1 VTVSTR
7 AFLLVERNFI
17 VYRRAWLIIASGFFE
32 PVFYLLSIGVG
43 LGALVGDVVDDGR
56 TIDYTAFVAPG
67 LLAASAMNGVMTDI
81 TLNIFWRLR
90 YGRTYEAM
98 LATPIG
104 VADVAL
110 GEILVALMR
119 GLVYAAGFLVV
130 MVATGLVHSWWGL
143 LALPAA
149 TLVAFAFAA
158 FGLALTTF
166 LRHTEDARLVQLA
179 LLPLFLFS
187 TTFYP
192 LSEYSPEVQVLV
204 ELTPLYHGIEL
215 VRALTLGTV
224 DFGLLG
230 HVAYLAA
237 MSAISLSIATRRLDR
252 RLRI

>member
-1 VTVSTR
+1 MSTR
-7 AFLLVERNFI
+7 AFLLVERNFT

-43 LGALVGDVVDDGR
+43 LGALVGEITEDGR
-56 TIDYTAFVAPG
+56 TLEYTSFVAPG

-81 TLNIFWRLR
+81 TSNIFWRLR
-90 YGRTYEAM
+90 YSKVYEAM

-119 GLVYAAGFLVV
+119 GVLYAAGFLVV
-130 MVATGLVHSWWGL
+130 MLALGLIHSWWAL

-149 TLVAFAFAA
+149 TLIALAFAA
-158 FGLALTTF
+158 VGLAATTF
-166 LRHTEDARLVQLA
+166 MRHSQDAGLVQLA
-179 LLPLFLFS
+179 LLPMFLFS

-192 LSEYSPEVQVLV
+192 LSEYAPELRILVQI
-204 ELTPLYHGIEL
+204 TPLYQGIEL
-215 VRALTLGTV
+215 VRPLTTGTV
-224 DFGLLG
+224 GPDLLG

-237 MSAISLSIATRRLDR
+237 MSAIAVLVATRRLER
-252 RLRI
+252 RLRV

>member
-1 VTVSTR
+1 VSPR

-43 LGALVGDVVDDGR
+43 LGALVGDVTDDGG
-56 TIDYTAFVAPG
+56 TIDYTSFVAPG
-67 LLAASAMNGVMTDI
+67 LLAASAMNGVMTDV
-81 TLNIFWRLR
+81 TSNIFWRLR
-90 YGRTYEAM
+90 YGKVYEAM

-119 GLVYAAGFLVV
+119 GVLYAAGFLVV
-130 MVATGLVHSWWGL
+130 MLAMGLVHSWWTL

-149 TLVAFAFAA
+149 TLIAFAFAA
-158 FGLALTTF
+158 LGVAATTF
-166 LRHTEDARLVQLA
+166 MRHSEDSRLVQLA

-192 LSEYSPEVQVLV
+192 LSEYSPGLQLVVQV
-204 ELTPLYHGIEL
+204 TPLYHGIEL
-215 VRALTLGTV
+215 LRALTTGNV
-224 DFGLLG
+224 DAGLLG

-237 MSAISLSIATRRLDR
+237 MSAIALAVATRRLDR

>member
-1 VTVSTR
+1 VR
-7 AFLLVERNFI
+7 ALLLVERNFT

-43 LGALVGDVVDDGR
+43 LGALVGEVADDGR
-56 TIDYTAFVAPG
+56 TLDYTSFVAPG
-67 LLAASAMNGVMTDI
+67 LLAASAMNGVMTDV
-81 TLNIFWRLR
+81 TSNIFWRLR
-90 YGRTYEAM
+90 YSKVYEAM

-119 GLVYAAGFLVV
+119 GVLYAAGFLVV
-130 MVATGLVHSWWGL
+130 MLAMGLVHSWWAL

-149 TLVAFAFAA
+149 TLIAFAFAA
-158 FGLALTTF
+158 LGVAATTF
-166 LRHTEDARLVQLA
+166 MRHSEDSRLVQLA

-192 LSEYSPEVQVLV
+192 LSEYSPGLQIVVQV
-204 ELTPLYHGIEL
+204 TPLYHGIEL
-215 VRALTLGTV
+215 VRALTTGTV
-224 DFGLLG
+224 GVGLLG

-237 MSAISLSIATRRLDR
+237 MAAISLSVVTRRLER

>member
-1 VTVSTR
+1 VSTR
-7 AFLLVERNFI
+7 ALLLVERNFI
-17 VYRRAWLIIASGFFE
+17 IYRRAWIIIASGFFE

-43 LGALVGDVVDDGR
+43 LGVLVGDVIDDGR
-56 TIDYTAFVAPG
+56 TLEYTSFVAPG

-81 TLNIFWRLR
+81 TSNIFWRLR
-90 YGRTYEAM
+90 YGKTYDAM

-104 VADVAL
+104 VGDVAL

-119 GLVYAAGFLVV
+119 GVVYAAGFLVV
-130 MVATGLVHSWWGL
+130 MLALGLVHSWWAL

-149 TLVAFAFAA
+149 TLIAFAFAA
-158 FGLALTTF
+158 AGLAVTTY
-166 LRHTEDARLVQLA
+166 LRHSEDTRLVQLA

-204 ELTPLYHGIEL
+204 EITPLYQGVEL
-215 VRALTLGTV
+215 VRALTTGAV
-224 DFGLLG
+224 DPEILG

-237 MSAISLSIATRRLDR
+237 MAAIALLIATRRLER

>member
-1 VTVSTR
+1 MAHPVARVLEHN
-7 AFLLVERNFI
+7 AL
-17 VYRRAWLIIASGFFE
+17 VYRRTYRGSLFTTFLS
-32 PVFYLLSIGVG
+32 PVLFLAAMGLG
-43 LGALVGDVVDDGR
+43 LGALVDRQAGAALGGVS
-56 TIDYTAFVAPG
+56 YLAFLAPG
-67 LLAASAMNGVMTDI
+67 LLAASAMNGVMTDV
-81 TLNIFWRLR
+81 TSNIFWRLR
-90 YGRTYEAM
+90 YGKTYEAI

-119 GLVYAAGFLVV
+119 GVLYAAGFLVV
-130 MVATGLVHSWWGL
+130 MLAMGLVHSWWAL

-149 TLVAFAFAA
+149 TLIAFAFAA

-166 LRHTEDARLVQLA
+166 MRHSEDSRLVQLA

-192 LSEYSPEVQVLV
+192 LSEYAPELRILV
-204 ELTPLYHGIEL
+204 EVTPLYHGIEL
-215 VRALTLGTV
+215 VRALTTGTV
-224 DFGLLG
+224 GASLLG

-237 MSAISLSIATRRLDR
+237 MSAISLSVATRRLDR

>member
-1 VTVSTR
+1 MSSR
-7 AFLLVERNFI
+7 ALLLVERNFT

-43 LGALVGDVVDDGR
+43 LGALVGEVADDGR
-56 TIDYTAFVAPG
+56 TLEYTSFVAPG
-67 LLAASAMNGVMTDI
+67 LLAASAMNGVMTDV
-81 TLNIFWRLR
+81 TSNIFWRLR
-90 YGRTYEAM
+90 YSKVYEAM

-119 GLVYAAGFLVV
+119 GVLYAAGFLVV
-130 MVATGLVHSWWGL
+130 MLAMGLVHSWWAV

-149 TLVAFAFAA
+149 TLIAFAFAA
-158 FGLALTTF
+158 VGLAATTF
-166 LRHTEDARLVQLA
+166 MRHSEDARLVQLA

-192 LSEYSPEVQVLV
+192 LSEYARELQVLV
-204 ELTPLYHGIEL
+204 QATPLYHGIEL
-215 VRALTLGTV
+215 LRALTTGTV
-224 DFGLLG
+224 GAGLLG
-230 HVAYLAA
+230 HVAYLVA
-237 MSAISLSIATRRLDR
+237 MSAIALPVATRRLDR

>member
-1 VTVSTR
+1 VTVSAR
-7 AFLLVERNFI
+7 AFLLVERNFV

-43 LGALVGDVVDDGR
+43 LGALVGEVVDDGR
-56 TIDYTAFVAPG
+56 AIDYTTFVAPG
-67 LLAASAMNGVMTDI
+67 LLAASAMNGVMTDV
-81 TLNIFWRLR
+81 TSNIFWRLR
-90 YGRTYEAM
+90 YGKTYEAI
-98 LATPIG
+98 LATPLG

-119 GLVYAAGFLVV
+119 GVVYAAGFLVV
-130 MVATGLVHSWWGL
+130 MVAMGLVLSWWAL

-149 TLVAFAFAA
+149 TLIAFAFAA
-158 FGLALTTF
+158 FGLAATTF
-166 LRHTEDARLVQLA
+166 MRHSEDARLVQLA

-192 LSEYSPEVQVLV
+192 LSEYAPELRIVV
-204 ELTPLYHGIEL
+204 EVTPLYHGIEL
-215 VRALTLGTV
+215 LRALTTGTV
-224 DFGLLG
+224 GAGLLG

-237 MSAISLSIATRRLDR
+237 MSAISLSVAIRRLDR